1 MKCCVAHTVI
11 MLINKEQGWT
21 FYWIHGHGGLLG
33 LYTPIPLLINKGSK
47 AKYVMVL
54 TWGDKAS

>member
-1 MKCCVAHTVI
+1 
-11 MLINKEQGWT
+11 MLCSTHCHYLMLTNKEQGWT

-33 LYTPIPLLINKGSK
+33 LYTPIPFLINKGSK